1 MADHYGRQA
10 EPDGRISKQPI
21 VYINHT
27 NRACPQP
34 SQTTP
39 ATNRRTVPVMA
50 GSGAAGC
57 GGGRPPGNSATD
69 AGDAPLR

>member
-1 MADHYGRQA
+1 MVAQFGRQA

-34 SQTTP
+34 FPTMPVPDRS
-39 ATNRRTVPVMA
+39 AFPVMA

-57 GGGRPPGNSATD
+57 GGGRPPGCFATD
-69 AGDAPLR
+69 AGDAPLP

>member
-1 MADHYGRQA
+1 MVAHYGRQA
-10 EPDGRISKQPI
+10 QPDGRISKQPI

-34 SQTTP
+34 FPTMP
-39 ATNRRTVPVMA
+39 APGSLGGPVMA

-69 AGDAPLR
+69 AGDAPLP

>member
-1 MADHYGRQA
+1 MVAHYGRQA

-34 SQTTP
+34 FPTMP
-39 ATNRRTVPVMA
+39 APDRPTAPVTVRIW
-50 GSGAAGC
+50 AAGC
-57 GGGRPPGNSATD
+57 GGERPQGGVATD
-69 AGDAPLR
+69 AGDAPLP